1 MEKDP
6 LLTAKL
12 IYFCEKILESKRDGD
27 QFTSV
32 SYAPLLGMTRDE
44 VSDLI
49 HLLKTKKLAKWE
61 YVIKTVQDDEGRDVE
76 VDFDS
81 LSFNKRGIKEY
92 VKKLKKGLK
101 ESPTIKREELLRIRE
116 QVNSIFNKKA
126 CMRVLA
132 KFYSTDDLYIY
143 FHYDKYVLVDL
154 LLSHAYSNKVSLAE
168 VLAEFLNP
176 VYYNLGEEGKSEQLF
191 HFIDKVFSL
200 CATEKDY
207 NEWQEKAS
215 KYITTIQ
222 KKMSS
227 KKNSHNEIEIVGGN
241 VNFKDI
247 TMPIERGHKKMFI
260 ELNKTPQINRN
271 GKLFKQGEKVHRS
284 VLQSVAYRDE
294 DSFRAALAKLRTKL
308 RESGLPVEIVN
319 DTTNHYMLT
328 INY

>member
-6 LLTAKL
+6 LITAKL

-116 QVNSIFNKKA
+116 QVNSIFDKKA

-176 VYYNLGEEGKSEQLF
+176 VYYNIGEGGRSDQLF
-191 HFIDKVFSL
+191 QFIDKVFYL
-200 CATEKDY
+200 FADEKDY
-207 NEWQEKAS
+207 NDWQEKVS
-215 KYITTIQ
+215 KYVATVQNKKGVKTT
-222 KKMSS
+222 
-227 KKNSHNEIEIVGGN
+227 NHNEIEIMGEN
-241 VNFKDI
+241 VIFRDK
-247 TMPIERGHKKMFI
+247 TMSIKRGYKKMFI

-271 GKLFKQGEKVHRS
+271 GKPLKQGEKVHRS

-294 DSFRAALAKLRTKL
+294 DSFRSALAKLKNKIKK
-308 RESGLPVEIVN
+308 SGLPIEIVN
-319 DTTNHYMLT
+319 DTTNHYMLK
-328 INY
+328 IDY

>member
-12 IYFCEKILESKRDGD
+12 IYFCEKILESKWDGD
-27 QFTSV
+27 QFTFV
-32 SYAPLLGMTRDE
+32 NYAPLLGMTRDE

-49 HLLKTKKLAKWE
+49 HILKTKKLPKWE

-101 ESPTIKREELLRIRE
+101 ESPTIKRDELLRIRE
-116 QVNSIFNKKA
+116 QVNSIFDKKA
-126 CMRVLA
+126 CMRVLG
-132 KFYSTDDLYIY
+132 KFYLTDDLYFY
-143 FHYDKYVLVDL
+143 FHHDKYVLVDL

-176 VYYNLGEEGKSEQLF
+176 VYYNLGEEEKSEQLF
-191 HFIDKVFSL
+191 QFIDRVFYL

-215 KYITTIQ
+215 KYVTTLQ
-222 KKMSS
+222 KKKSTKTIS
-227 KKNSHNEIEIVGGN
+227 NNEIEIMGEN
-241 VNFKDI
+241 VIFRDKAMSI
-247 TMPIERGHKKMFI
+247 KRGYKKMFI

-271 GKLFKQGEKVHRS
+271 GKPLKQGEKIHRS

-294 DSFRAALAKLRTKL
+294 DSFRSALAKLKNKIKK
-308 RESGLPVEIVN
+308 SGLPIEIVN
-319 DTTNHYMLT
+319 DTTNHYMLK
-328 INY
+328 IDY